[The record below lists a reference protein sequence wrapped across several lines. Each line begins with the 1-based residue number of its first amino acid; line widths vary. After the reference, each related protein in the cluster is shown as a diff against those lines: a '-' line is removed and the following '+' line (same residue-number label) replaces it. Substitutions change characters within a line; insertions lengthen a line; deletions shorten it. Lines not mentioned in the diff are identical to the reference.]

1 MGAAEENVEIAC
13 PPVGATVAPDK
24 PPRRTRWD
32 TNEEH
37 ANNGT
42 APVVAMSEVIP
53 EVFDHRRT
61 SEEVDRCKRGQ
72 RSELHVNEW
81 GKYGYGGRF
90 GDEVI
95 ARPIQPESLPIPR
108 VRRCDITV
116 EEFFEKFALP
126 KRPCIIEGAM
136 DDWPAMQEWTVDKLL
151 RRIRHSNLK
160 VGEDDKGRKLRM
172 KFKYFV
178 DYVKHQH
185 DDSPLY
191 LFETRPE
198 HDPEA
203 RKLLDE
209 YEVPDLFPYDFFDI
223 VNPHSKPPYRWWSFG
238 PKRSGTTVHND
249 PLGTAAWNAVT
260 QGRKRWVLFEPS
272 VQGRLAKGKD
282 FFDKDTEDN
291 EAIMYFD
298 FILPRLRSRYPTL
311 RIYEDVQGPGEVI
324 FVPGEWWH
332 GVLNLEDTIAVTQN
346 YCGYDNF
353 DRVWTRTRRE
363 RKKLAHLWLR
373 NMRKV
378 APQLH
383 ARALQLNAQDGFLM
397 RHERGPGQES
407 SSDSSSSESSSDS
420 SSDTADDL
428 DLRRVHNAAG
438 EKIVA
443 PWLVKPTTA
452 ANRVP
457 SPAPSPPP
465 PQCSQP
471 PEPVGN
477 PPVPEEVLAARR
489 KQQQQQQQQQRK
501 QPQPPSCGEGLI
513 PTPAWAQTRKRPHA
527 PTQSPDEMALSGA
540 SPLVAESVS
549 EG

>member
-1 MGAAEENVEIAC
+1 MGTVEENVEITC
-13 PPVGATVAPDK
+13 PAAVATAAPEK

-37 ANNGT
+37 ASNGT
-42 APVVAMSEVIP
+42 ASAPPTIEVIP
-53 EVFDHRRT
+53 QVFDHRRT

-72 RSELHVNEW
+72 RSELQVNEW
-81 GKYGYGGRF
+81 GKYGYGGQL

-116 EEFFEKFALP
+116 EEFFEQFALA

-136 DDWPAMQEWTVDKLL
+136 DDWPAMREWTVDRLL
-151 RRIRHSNLK
+151 RRMRHSNLK

-172 KFKYFV
+172 KFKYFA

-209 YEVPDLFPYDFFDI
+209 FEVPDLFPHDFFDI
-223 VNPHSKPPYRWWSFG
+223 VNPHDKLPYRWWSFG

-260 QGRKRWVLFEPS
+260 HGRKRWVIFEPS
-272 VQGRLAKGKD
+272 VPGRLAKGKD

-311 RIYEDVQGPGEVI
+311 RIYEGVQGPGEVI

-332 GVLNLEDTIAVTQN
+332 GVLNLEDTFAVTQN

-353 DRVWTRTRRE
+353 DRVWTQTRRE
-363 RKKLAHLWLR
+363 RKKLAYLWLR

-378 APQLH
+378 APQLY
-383 ARALQLNAQDGFLM
+383 ARALHLNEQDGFLM
-397 RHERGPGQES
+397 RHERGPGEDS
-407 SSDSSSSESSSDS
+407 SSDSSSSSESSSDS

-428 DLRRVHNAAG
+428 DMRQVHNAAG
-438 EKIVA
+438 AKIVA
-443 PWLVKPTTA
+443 PWLLKPMRA
-452 ANRVP
+452 INEVP
-457 SPAPSPPP
+457 SPAPPPP
-465 PQCSQP
+465 PPRCPQP
-471 PEPVGN
+471 PEPQGS
-477 PPVPEEVLAARR
+477 PPWPVEEALAARR
-489 KQQQQQQQQQRK
+489 KQQQLL
-501 QPQPPSCGEGLI
+501 QPQPPSCGDGLI

-527 PTQSPDEMALSGA
+527 PPQSPDEMALSGA
-540 SPLVAESVS
+540 SPPVADSVS

>member
-1 MGAAEENVEIAC
+1 MGTVEENVETEC
-13 PPVGATVAPDK
+13 PASLATAAPEK
-24 PPRRTRWD
+24 PLRRTRWD
-32 TNEEH
+32 TTQEH
-37 ANNGT
+37 ASNGT
-42 APVVAMSEVIP
+42 SSALPMTEVIP
-53 EVFDHRRT
+53 RVFDHRRT

-81 GKYGYGGRF
+81 GKYGYGGRL

-108 VRRCDITV
+108 VRRGDISV
-116 EEFFEKFALP
+116 EAFFEQFALA

-136 DDWPAMQEWTVDKLL
+136 DDWSAMQEWTVDKLL
-151 RRIRHSNLK
+151 QRMRHSSFK
-160 VGEDDKGRKLRM
+160 VGEDDDGRKLRM
-172 KFKYFV
+172 KFKYFM

-209 YEVPDLFPYDFFDI
+209 YEVPDLFPHDFFDV
-223 VNPHSKPPYRWWSFG
+223 VNSRSKPPFRWWSFG

-260 QGRKRWVLFEPS
+260 HGRKRWVIFEPS
-272 VQGRLAKGKD
+272 VPGRLAKGKD

-298 FILPRLRSRYPTL
+298 FILPRLRARYPAV
-311 RIYEDVQGPGEVI
+311 RIYEGVQGPGEII

-363 RKKLAHLWLR
+363 RKKLAYLWLR

-378 APQLH
+378 APQLYER
-383 ARALQLNAQDGFLM
+383 ARQLNEQDCFLM

-407 SSDSSSSESSSDS
+407 SSSDSSSSSESSSDS

-428 DLRRVHNAAG
+428 NLRQVHHPAG
-438 EKIVA
+438 AKIVA

-452 ANRVP
+452 INGVP
-457 SPAPSPPP
+457 SPAPPPLP
-465 PQCSQP
+465 RCSQP
-471 PEPVGN
+471 PEPTGS
-477 PPVPEEVLAARR
+477 PPAPVEEALAARR
-489 KQQQQQQQQQRK
+489 KQQQQQKQQ
-501 QPQPPSCGEGLI
+501 QPQPPSCGDGLI

-527 PTQSPDEMALSGA
+527 PPQSPEEMALSAA